1 MQRRQ
6 RNLQKSVI
14 TCRVVVLPI
23 QTYSFSGRSRCR
35 RRRRRRCLCFPLTN
49 IRRIQVSFIQSQ
61 SVKETPKYFHYLSH
75 AQSSLVHVA
84 EVKHGLCVVLL
95 FRCKSV
101 VICSCLVINLGSV
114 TIIMIITHFHSSCCV
129 TCGKNKQKIDTKE
142 HLNLCNYCTCLRS
155 LEKVSQAMD

>member
-1 MQRRQ
+1 MKLGVSR
-6 RNLQKSVI
+6 
-14 TCRVVVLPI
+14 
-23 QTYSFSGRSRCR
+23 RSRATTAKKSTKKRDHMQSCCFANPNLLLFCHSR
-35 RRRRRRCLCFPLTN
+35 YRCLSSLLTN
-49 IRRIQVSFIQSQ
+49 IRQIQVSFIQSQ
-61 SVKETPKYFHYLSH
+61 SVKETHYLSH
-75 AQSSLVHVA
+75 AQSSLMHVA

-95 FRCKSV
+95 FRCQSV

-155 LEKVSQAMD
+155 LEKVSQALD

>member
-6 RNLQKSVI
+6 RNVQKSVI

-23 QTYSFSGRSRCR
+23 QTYSFSGRSRCRRR

-101 VICSCLVINLGSV
+101 VICSCLVINLGAVS
-114 TIIMIITHFHSSCCV
+114 IIMIITHFHSSCCV
-129 TCGKNKQKIDTKE
+129 TYGKTNRNLIQKNTSIYATIV
-142 HLNLCNYCTCLRS
+142 L
-155 LEKVSQAMD
+155 V